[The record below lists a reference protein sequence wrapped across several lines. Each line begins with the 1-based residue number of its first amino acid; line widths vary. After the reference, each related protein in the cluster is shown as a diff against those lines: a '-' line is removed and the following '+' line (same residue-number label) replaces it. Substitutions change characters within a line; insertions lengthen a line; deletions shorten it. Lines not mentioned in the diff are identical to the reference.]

1 MKFGI
6 ASRLSVLLAVVV
18 TVTAGV
24 TAYSAYDVSRDL
36 LVASTENELL
46 TSTKVLARRIALTRN
61 EIVRNLH
68 ILSQHPAAGAALEAE
83 NPTAQDQL
91 AKLFEL
97 VMQANPG
104 YYQVRLIALHDH
116 GLEHVRVDRDGTR
129 LVRVTGDELQE
140 KGHYPYVFDTARL
153 AAGEIY
159 LSRIAINHEVGTH
172 FVRDM
177 PTVQLATPVLGT
189 AGSVLGVV
197 VINVDLNGTFAQ
209 LAADLP
215 KDVQLFLANGDGDF
229 LVHPDPAQ
237 AFAFDRG
244 RRALVQEQFPETRDL
259 VLRKTDQVLF
269 EARDGAYAEDPVVAA
284 FISRK
289 VDASTME
296 KYLVLGLTQPLT
308 TVLERVDTLAG
319 VTLRIVLALG
329 FVCLVLAAL
338 LARAVT
344 RPINSMTRAVERFAD
359 GELATGLPLDRRDE
373 IGVLARRFYRMRKQ
387 IQQQIAELNSRREE
401 MENLARS
408 DPLTGLANRRLL
420 VERAEHAFASARRD
434 NERLAVLFIDLDRLK
449 PVNDTLGHDVGDLL
463 LMEVA
468 ARLRSVM
475 TRRVDTVARLG
486 GDEFVILLPRI
497 NKELDAEAACERVL
511 GALCQPF
518 SVEQHA
524 IQISAS
530 IGIAFAPQHG
540 LEAEQM
546 LKSAD
551 AAMYCAKRAGGN
563 GYRIFA
569 DSMLAT
575 TDDSTEF

>member
-6 ASRLSVLLAVVV
+6 AFRLSILLAVVV
-18 TVTAGV
+18 AVTAGV
-24 TAYSAYDVSRDL
+24 TAYSAYDVSRHL

-46 TSTKVLARRIALTRN
+46 TSTKVLARRMALTRN
-61 EIVRNLH
+61 EIARNLH
-68 ILSQHPAAGAALEAE
+68 VLSRHPAASAALETE

-91 AKLFEL
+91 ADLFKL

-104 YYQVRLIALHDH
+104 YYQVRLIALHDY
-116 GLEHVRVDRDGTR
+116 GLEHVRVDRDGTK

-153 AAGEIY
+153 AAGETY

-172 FVRDM
+172 FVRDI
-177 PTVQLATPVLGT
+177 PTVQLATPVIGT

-215 KDVQLFLANGDGDF
+215 PDVQLFLANGDGDF

-259 VLRKTDQVLF
+259 VERKTDQVLF
-269 EARDGAYAEDPVVAA
+269 EARDGAYAAHPVVAA

-289 VDASTME
+289 VDGATME

-308 TVLERVDTLAG
+308 TVLERVDALAG
-319 VTLRIVLALG
+319 VTLRVVLALG
-329 FVCLVLAAL
+329 LVCIVLAVL

-344 RPINSMTRAVERFAD
+344 RPINSLTRAVEHFAD
-359 GELATGLPLDRRDE
+359 GQLATGLPLDRRDE

-387 IQQQIAELNSRREE
+387 ILLQINELNGRREE
-401 MENLARS
+401 MEDLARQ

-434 NERLAVLFIDLDRLK
+434 NERLAILFIDLDRFK
-449 PVNDTLGHDVGDLL
+449 PINDNLGHSVGDLL
-463 LMEVA
+463 LKAVA
-468 ARLRSVM
+468 ERIRGVIRASDTPARI
-475 TRRVDTVARLG
+475 G
-486 GDEFVILLPRI
+486 GDEFVVLLETIEDDIDAQTVAEKIRVVLNTPFDIEEHRI
-497 NKELDAEAACERVL
+497 AVSAC
-511 GALCQPF
+511 
-518 SVEQHA
+518 
-524 IQISAS
+524 
-530 IGIAFAPQHG
+530 IGIAFYPEDG
-540 LEAEQM
+540 
-546 LKSAD
+546 AD
-551 AAMYCAKRAGGN
+551 VTELSRHADEAMYRAKEN
-563 GYRIFA
+563 GRNAVAFYNT
-569 DSMLAT
+569 SG
-575 TDDSTEF
+575 

>member
-6 ASRLSVLLAVVV
+6 ASRLSILLAVAV

-24 TAYSAYDVSRDL
+24 TAYSAYVVSRDL
-36 LVASTENELL
+36 LVASAEDELL
-46 TSTKVLARRIALTRN
+46 TSTKVLSRRIALARN
-61 EIVRNLH
+61 ENVRDLH

-97 VMQANPG
+97 VMQASPA
-104 YYQVRLIALHDH
+104 YYQVRLIAAHDH
-116 GLEHVRVDRDGTR
+116 GLEHVRVDRDGTG

-159 LSRIAINHEVGTH
+159 LSRITINHEVGTH

-177 PTVQLATPVLGT
+177 PTIQLATPVLGA

-197 VINVDLNGTFAQ
+197 VINVDLNGAFAQ

-215 KDVQLFLANGDGDF
+215 KDVRLFLANGDGDF

-244 RRALVQEQFPETRDL
+244 RRALVQEEFPETRDL

-269 EARDGAYAEDPVVAA
+269 VARDGAYAADPVVAA

-289 VDASTME
+289 VNAASME
-296 KYLVLGLTQPLT
+296 KHLVLGLTQPLT

-329 FVCLVLAAL
+329 FVCIVLAAL

-373 IGVLARRFYRMRKQ
+373 IGVLARCFHRMCKQ
-387 IQQQIAELNSRREE
+387 IQQQIAELNCRREE
-401 MENLARS
+401 MESLARH

-420 VERAEHAFASARRD
+420 VEHAEHAFASARRD
-434 NERLAVLFIDLDRLK
+434 NERLAVLFIDLDRFK
-449 PVNDTLGHDVGDLL
+449 PINDNLGHAVGDLL
-463 LMEVA
+463 LKAVA
-468 ARLRSVM
+468 ERIRGVIRESDTPARI
-475 TRRVDTVARLG
+475 G
-486 GDEFVILLPRI
+486 GDEFVVLLEMI
-497 NKELDAEAACERVL
+497 QDDVDAQTVAEKIRV
-511 GALCQPF
+511 ALNQPF
-518 SVEQHA
+518 EIVGHGEEHRIA
-524 IQISAS
+524 VSAC
-530 IGIAFAPQHG
+530 IGIAFYPEDGTDMIELSRH
-540 LEAEQM
+540 
-546 LKSAD
+546 AD
-551 AAMYCAKRAGGN
+551 EAMYRAKESGRNAVAFYNLSG
-563 GYRIFA
+563 
-569 DSMLAT
+569 
-575 TDDSTEF
+575 

>member
-6 ASRLSVLLAVVV
+6 ASRLSILLAVAV

-24 TAYSAYDVSRDL
+24 TVYSAYVVSRDL
-36 LVASTENELL
+36 LVASAEDELL
-46 TSTKVLARRIALTRN
+46 TSTKVLSRRIALARN
-61 EIVRNLH
+61 ENVRDLH

-97 VMQANPG
+97 VMQASPA
-104 YYQVRLIALHDH
+104 YYQVRLIAAHDH
-116 GLEHVRVDRDGTR
+116 GLEHVRVDRDGTG

-159 LSRIAINHEVGTH
+159 LSRITINHEVGTH

-177 PTVQLATPVLGT
+177 PTIQLATPVLGA

-197 VINVDLNGTFAQ
+197 VINVDLNGAFAQ

-215 KDVQLFLANGDGDF
+215 KDVRLFLANGDGDF

-244 RRALVQEQFPETRDL
+244 RRALVQEEFPETRDL

-269 EARDGAYAEDPVVAA
+269 VARDGAYAADPVVAA

-289 VDASTME
+289 VNAASME
-296 KYLVLGLTQPLT
+296 KHLVLGLTQPLT

-329 FVCLVLAAL
+329 FVCIVLAAL

-373 IGVLARRFYRMRKQ
+373 IGVLARCFHRMCKQ
-387 IQQQIAELNSRREE
+387 IQQQIAELNCRREE
-401 MENLARS
+401 MENLARH

-420 VERAEHAFASARRD
+420 VEHAEHAFASARRD
-434 NERLAVLFIDLDRLK
+434 NERLAVLFIDLDRFK
-449 PVNDTLGHDVGDLL
+449 PINDNLGHAVGDLL
-463 LMEVA
+463 LKAVA
-468 ARLRSVM
+468 ERIRGVIRESDTPARI
-475 TRRVDTVARLG
+475 G
-486 GDEFVILLPRI
+486 GDEFVVLLEMI
-497 NKELDAEAACERVL
+497 QDDVDAQTVAEKIRV
-511 GALCQPF
+511 ALNQPF
-518 SVEQHA
+518 EIVGHGEEHRIA
-524 IQISAS
+524 VSAC
-530 IGIAFAPQHG
+530 IGIAFYPEDGTDMIELSRH
-540 LEAEQM
+540 
-546 LKSAD
+546 AD
-551 AAMYCAKRAGGN
+551 EAMYRAKESGRNAVAFYNLSG
-563 GYRIFA
+563 
-569 DSMLAT
+569 
-575 TDDSTEF
+575 

>member
-6 ASRLSVLLAVVV
+6 ASRLSILLAVAV

-24 TAYSAYDVSRDL
+24 TAYSAYVVSRDL
-36 LVASTENELL
+36 LVASAEDELL
-46 TSTKVLARRIALTRN
+46 TSTKVLSRRIALARN
-61 EIVRNLH
+61 ENVRDLH

-97 VMQANPG
+97 VMQASPA
-104 YYQVRLIALHDH
+104 YYQVRLIAAHDH
-116 GLEHVRVDRDGTR
+116 GLEHVRVDRDGTG

-159 LSRIAINHEVGTH
+159 LSRITINHEVGTH

-177 PTVQLATPVLGT
+177 PTIQLATPVLGA

-197 VINVDLNGTFAQ
+197 VINVDLNGAFAQ

-215 KDVQLFLANGDGDF
+215 KDVRLFLANGDGDF

-244 RRALVQEQFPETRDL
+244 RRALVQEEFPETRDL

-269 EARDGAYAEDPVVAA
+269 VARDGAYAADPVVAA

-289 VDASTME
+289 VNAASME
-296 KYLVLGLTQPLT
+296 KHLVLGLTQPLT

-319 VTLRIVLALG
+319 VTLRIVLALS
-329 FVCLVLAAL
+329 FVCIVLAAL

-373 IGVLARRFYRMRKQ
+373 IGVLARCFHRMCRQ
-387 IQQQIAELNSRREE
+387 IQQQIAELNCRREE
-401 MENLARS
+401 MESLARH

-420 VERAEHAFASARRD
+420 VEHAEHAFASARRD
-434 NERLAVLFIDLDRLK
+434 NERLAVLFIDLDRFK
-449 PVNDTLGHDVGDLL
+449 PINDNLGHAVGDLL
-463 LMEVA
+463 LKAVA
-468 ARLRSVM
+468 ERIRGVIRESDTPARI
-475 TRRVDTVARLG
+475 G
-486 GDEFVILLPRI
+486 GDEFVVLLEMI
-497 NKELDAEAACERVL
+497 QDDVDAQTVAEKIRV
-511 GALCQPF
+511 ALNQPF
-518 SVEQHA
+518 EIVGHGEEHRIA
-524 IQISAS
+524 VSAC
-530 IGIAFAPQHG
+530 IGIAFYPEDGTDLIELSRH
-540 LEAEQM
+540 
-546 LKSAD
+546 AD
-551 AAMYCAKRAGGN
+551 EAMYRAKESGRNAVAFYNLSG
-563 GYRIFA
+563 
-569 DSMLAT
+569 
-575 TDDSTEF
+575 

>member
-6 ASRLSVLLAVVV
+6 ASRLSILLAVAV

-24 TAYSAYDVSRDL
+24 TVYSAYVVSRDL
-36 LVASTENELL
+36 LVASAEDELL
-46 TSTKVLARRIALTRN
+46 TSTKVLSRRIALARN
-61 EIVRNLH
+61 ENVRDLH

-97 VMQANPG
+97 VMQASPA
-104 YYQVRLIALHDH
+104 YYQVRLIAAHDH
-116 GLEHVRVDRDGTR
+116 GLEHVRVDRDGTG

-159 LSRIAINHEVGTH
+159 LSRITINHEVGTH

-177 PTVQLATPVLGT
+177 PTIQLATPVLGA

-197 VINVDLNGTFAQ
+197 VINVDLNGAFAQ

-215 KDVQLFLANGDGDF
+215 KDVRLFLANGDGDF

-244 RRALVQEQFPETRDL
+244 RRALVQEEFPETRDL

-269 EARDGAYAEDPVVAA
+269 VARDGAYAADPVVAA

-289 VDASTME
+289 VNAASME
-296 KYLVLGLTQPLT
+296 KHLVLGLTQPLT

-319 VTLRIVLALG
+319 VTLRIVLALS
-329 FVCLVLAAL
+329 FVCIVLAAL

-373 IGVLARRFYRMRKQ
+373 IGVLARCFHRMCKQ
-387 IQQQIAELNSRREE
+387 IQQQIAELNCRREE
-401 MENLARS
+401 MESLARH

-420 VERAEHAFASARRD
+420 VEHAEHAFASARRD
-434 NERLAVLFIDLDRLK
+434 NERLAVLFIDLDRFK
-449 PVNDTLGHDVGDLL
+449 PINDNLGHAVGDLL
-463 LMEVA
+463 LKAVA
-468 ARLRSVM
+468 ERIRGVIRESDTPARI
-475 TRRVDTVARLG
+475 G
-486 GDEFVILLPRI
+486 GDEFVVLLEMI
-497 NKELDAEAACERVL
+497 QDDVDAQTVAEKIRV
-511 GALCQPF
+511 ALNQPF
-518 SVEQHA
+518 EIVGHGEEHRIA
-524 IQISAS
+524 VSAC
-530 IGIAFAPQHG
+530 IGIAFYPEDGTDMIELSRH
-540 LEAEQM
+540 
-546 LKSAD
+546 AD
-551 AAMYCAKRAGGN
+551 EAMYRAKESGRNAVAFYNLSG
-563 GYRIFA
+563 
-569 DSMLAT
+569 
-575 TDDSTEF
+575 

>member
-6 ASRLSVLLAVVV
+6 ASRLSILLAVAV

-24 TAYSAYDVSRDL
+24 TVYSAYVVSRDL
-36 LVASTENELL
+36 LVASAEDELL
-46 TSTKVLARRIALTRN
+46 TSTKVLSRRIALARN
-61 EIVRNLH
+61 ENVRDLH

-97 VMQANPG
+97 VMQASPA
-104 YYQVRLIALHDH
+104 YYQVRLIAAHDH
-116 GLEHVRVDRDGTR
+116 GLEHVRVDRDGTG

-159 LSRIAINHEVGTH
+159 LSRITINHEVGTH

-177 PTVQLATPVLGT
+177 PTIQLATPVLGA

-197 VINVDLNGTFAQ
+197 VINVDLNGAFAQ

-215 KDVQLFLANGDGDF
+215 KDVRLFLANGDGDF

-244 RRALVQEQFPETRDL
+244 RRALVQEEFPETRDL

-269 EARDGAYAEDPVVAA
+269 VARDGAYAADPVVAA

-289 VDASTME
+289 VNAASME
-296 KYLVLGLTQPLT
+296 KHLVLGLTQPLT

-329 FVCLVLAAL
+329 FVCIVLAAL

-373 IGVLARRFYRMRKQ
+373 IGVLARCFHRMCKQ
-387 IQQQIAELNSRREE
+387 IQQQIAELNCRREE
-401 MENLARS
+401 MESLARH

-420 VERAEHAFASARRD
+420 VEHAEHAFASARRD
-434 NERLAVLFIDLDRLK
+434 NERLAVLFIDLDRFK
-449 PVNDTLGHDVGDLL
+449 PINDNLGHAVGDLL
-463 LMEVA
+463 LKAVA
-468 ARLRSVM
+468 ERIRGVIRESDTPARI
-475 TRRVDTVARLG
+475 G
-486 GDEFVILLPRI
+486 GDEFVVLLEMI
-497 NKELDAEAACERVL
+497 QDDIDAQTVAEKIRV
-511 GALCQPF
+511 ALNQPF
-518 SVEQHA
+518 EIVGHGEEHRIA
-524 IQISAS
+524 VSAC
-530 IGIAFAPQHG
+530 IGIAFYPEDGTDMIELSRH
-540 LEAEQM
+540 
-546 LKSAD
+546 AD
-551 AAMYCAKRAGGN
+551 EAMYRAKESGRNAVAFYNLSG
-563 GYRIFA
+563 
-569 DSMLAT
+569 
-575 TDDSTEF
+575 

>member
-6 ASRLSVLLAVVV
+6 ASRLSILLAVAV

-24 TAYSAYDVSRDL
+24 TVYSAYVVSRDL
-36 LVASTENELL
+36 LVASAEDELL
-46 TSTKVLARRIALTRN
+46 TSTKVLSRRIALARN
-61 EIVRNLH
+61 ENVRDLH

-97 VMQANPG
+97 VMQASPA
-104 YYQVRLIALHDH
+104 YYQVRLIAAHDH
-116 GLEHVRVDRDGTR
+116 GLEHVRVDRDGTG

-159 LSRIAINHEVGTH
+159 LSRITINHEVGTH

-177 PTVQLATPVLGT
+177 PTIQLATPVLGA

-197 VINVDLNGTFAQ
+197 VINVDLNGAFAQ

-215 KDVQLFLANGDGDF
+215 KDVRLFLANGDGDF

-244 RRALVQEQFPETRDL
+244 RRALVQEEFPETRDL

-269 EARDGAYAEDPVVAA
+269 VARDGAYAADPVVAA

-289 VDASTME
+289 VNAASME
-296 KYLVLGLTQPLT
+296 KHLVLGLTQPLT

-319 VTLRIVLALG
+319 VTLRIVLALS
-329 FVCLVLAAL
+329 FVCIVLAAL

-373 IGVLARRFYRMRKQ
+373 IGVLARCFHRMCKQ
-387 IQQQIAELNSRREE
+387 IQQQIAELNCRREE
-401 MENLARS
+401 MESLARH

-420 VERAEHAFASARRD
+420 VEHAEHAFAFARRD
-434 NERLAVLFIDLDRLK
+434 NERLAVLFIDLDRFK
-449 PVNDTLGHDVGDLL
+449 PINDNLGHAVGDLL
-463 LMEVA
+463 LKAVA
-468 ARLRSVM
+468 ERIRGVIRESDTPARI
-475 TRRVDTVARLG
+475 G
-486 GDEFVILLPRI
+486 GDEFVVLLEMI
-497 NKELDAEAACERVL
+497 QDDVDAQTVAEKIRV
-511 GALCQPF
+511 ALNQPF
-518 SVEQHA
+518 EIVGHGEEHRIA
-524 IQISAS
+524 VSAC
-530 IGIAFAPQHG
+530 IGIAFYPEDGTDMIELSRH
-540 LEAEQM
+540 
-546 LKSAD
+546 AD
-551 AAMYCAKRAGGN
+551 EAMYRAKESGRNAVAFYNLSG
-563 GYRIFA
+563 
-569 DSMLAT
+569 
-575 TDDSTEF
+575 

>member
-6 ASRLSVLLAVVV
+6 ASCLSILLAVAV

-24 TAYSAYDVSRDL
+24 TAYSAYVVSRDL
-36 LVASTENELL
+36 LVASAEDELL
-46 TSTKVLARRIALTRN
+46 TSTKVLSRRIALARN
-61 EIVRNLH
+61 ENVRDLH

-97 VMQANPG
+97 VMQASPA
-104 YYQVRLIALHDH
+104 YYQVRLIAAHDH
-116 GLEHVRVDRDGTR
+116 GLEHVRVDRDGTG

-159 LSRIAINHEVGTH
+159 LSRITINHEVGTH

-177 PTVQLATPVLGT
+177 PTIQLATPVLGA

-197 VINVDLNGTFAQ
+197 VINVDLNGAFAQ

-215 KDVQLFLANGDGDF
+215 KDVRLFLANGDGDF

-244 RRALVQEQFPETRDL
+244 RRALVQEEFPETRDL

-269 EARDGAYAEDPVVAA
+269 VARDGAYAADPVVAA

-289 VDASTME
+289 VNAASME
-296 KYLVLGLTQPLT
+296 KHLVLGLTQPLT

-329 FVCLVLAAL
+329 FVCIVLAAL

-373 IGVLARRFYRMRKQ
+373 IGVLARCFHRMCKQ
-387 IQQQIAELNSRREE
+387 IQQQIAELNCRREE
-401 MENLARS
+401 MESLARH

-420 VERAEHAFASARRD
+420 VEHAEHAFASARRD
-434 NERLAVLFIDLDRLK
+434 NERLAVLFIDLDRFK
-449 PVNDTLGHDVGDLL
+449 PINDNLGHAVGDLL
-463 LMEVA
+463 LKAVA
-468 ARLRSVM
+468 ERIRGVIRESDTPARI
-475 TRRVDTVARLG
+475 G
-486 GDEFVILLPRI
+486 GDEFVVLLEMI
-497 NKELDAEAACERVL
+497 QDDIDAQTVAEKIRV
-511 GALCQPF
+511 ALNQPF
-518 SVEQHA
+518 EIVEHGEEHRIA
-524 IQISAS
+524 VSAC
-530 IGIAFAPQHG
+530 IGIAFYPEDG
-540 LEAEQM
+540 
-546 LKSAD
+546 AD
-551 AAMYCAKRAGGN
+551 MTELARHADEAMYRAKEN
-563 GYRIFA
+563 GRNAVAFYNL
-569 DSMLAT
+569 S
-575 TDDSTEF
+575 S

>member
-6 ASRLSVLLAVVV
+6 ASRLSILLAVAV

-24 TAYSAYDVSRDL
+24 TAYSAYVVSRDL
-36 LVASTENELL
+36 LVASAEDELL
-46 TSTKVLARRIALTRN
+46 TSTKVLSRRIALARN
-61 EIVRNLH
+61 ENVRDLH

-97 VMQANPG
+97 VMQASPA
-104 YYQVRLIALHDH
+104 YYQVRLIAAHDH
-116 GLEHVRVDRDGTR
+116 GLEHVRVDRDGTG

-159 LSRIAINHEVGTH
+159 LSRITINHEVGTH

-177 PTVQLATPVLGT
+177 PTIQLATPVLGA

-197 VINVDLNGTFAQ
+197 VINVDLNGAFAQ

-215 KDVQLFLANGDGDF
+215 KDVRLFLANGDGDF

-244 RRALVQEQFPETRDL
+244 RRALVQEEFPETRDL

-269 EARDGAYAEDPVVAA
+269 VARDGAYAADPVVAA

-289 VDASTME
+289 VNAASME
-296 KYLVLGLTQPLT
+296 KHLVLGLTQPLT

-329 FVCLVLAAL
+329 FVCIVLAAL

-373 IGVLARRFYRMRKQ
+373 IGVLARCFHRMCRQ
-387 IQQQIAELNSRREE
+387 IQQQIAELNCRREE
-401 MENLARS
+401 MESLARH

-420 VERAEHAFASARRD
+420 VEHAEHAFASARRD
-434 NERLAVLFIDLDRLK
+434 NERLAVLFIDLDRFK
-449 PVNDTLGHDVGDLL
+449 PINDNLGHAVGDLL
-463 LMEVA
+463 LKAVA
-468 ARLRSVM
+468 ERIRGVIRESDTPARI
-475 TRRVDTVARLG
+475 G
-486 GDEFVILLPRI
+486 GDEFVVLLEMI
-497 NKELDAEAACERVL
+497 QDDVDAQTVAEKIRV
-511 GALCQPF
+511 ALNQPF
-518 SVEQHA
+518 EIVGHGEEHRIA
-524 IQISAS
+524 VSAC
-530 IGIAFAPQHG
+530 IGIAFYPEDGTDMIELSRH
-540 LEAEQM
+540 
-546 LKSAD
+546 AD
-551 AAMYCAKRAGGN
+551 EAMYRAKESGRNAVAFYNLSG
-563 GYRIFA
+563 
-569 DSMLAT
+569 
-575 TDDSTEF
+575 

>member
-6 ASRLSVLLAVVV
+6 ASRLSILLAVAV

-24 TAYSAYDVSRDL
+24 TAYSAYVVSRDL
-36 LVASTENELL
+36 LVASAEDELL
-46 TSTKVLARRIALTRN
+46 TSTKVLSRRIALARN
-61 EIVRNLH
+61 ENVRDLH

-97 VMQANPG
+97 VMQASPA
-104 YYQVRLIALHDH
+104 YYQVRLIAAHDH
-116 GLEHVRVDRDGTR
+116 GLEHVRVDRDGTG

-159 LSRIAINHEVGTH
+159 LSRITINHEVGTH

-177 PTVQLATPVLGT
+177 PTIQLATPVLGA

-197 VINVDLNGTFAQ
+197 VINVDLNGAFAQ

-215 KDVQLFLANGDGDF
+215 KDVRLFLANGDGDF

-244 RRALVQEQFPETRDL
+244 RRALVQEEFPETRDL

-269 EARDGAYAEDPVVAA
+269 VARDGAYAADPVVAA

-289 VDASTME
+289 VNAASME
-296 KYLVLGLTQPLT
+296 KHLVLGLTQPLT

-319 VTLRIVLALG
+319 VTLRIVLALS
-329 FVCLVLAAL
+329 FVCIVLAAL

-373 IGVLARRFYRMRKQ
+373 IGVLARCFHRMCKQ
-387 IQQQIAELNSRREE
+387 IQQQIAELNCRREE
-401 MENLARS
+401 MESLARH

-420 VERAEHAFASARRD
+420 VEHAEHAFAFARRD
-434 NERLAVLFIDLDRLK
+434 NERLAVLFIDLDRFK
-449 PVNDTLGHDVGDLL
+449 PINDNLGHAVGDLL
-463 LMEVA
+463 LKAVA
-468 ARLRSVM
+468 ERIRGVIRESDTPARI
-475 TRRVDTVARLG
+475 G
-486 GDEFVILLPRI
+486 GDEFVVLLEMI
-497 NKELDAEAACERVL
+497 QDDVDAQTVAEKIRV
-511 GALCQPF
+511 ALNQPF
-518 SVEQHA
+518 EIVGHGEEHRIA
-524 IQISAS
+524 VSAC
-530 IGIAFAPQHG
+530 IGIAFYPEDGTDMIELSRH
-540 LEAEQM
+540 
-546 LKSAD
+546 AD
-551 AAMYCAKRAGGN
+551 EAMYRAKESGRNAVAFYNLSG
-563 GYRIFA
+563 
-569 DSMLAT
+569 
-575 TDDSTEF
+575 

>member
-177 PTVQLATPVLGT
+177 PTVQLATPVLDT

-434 NERLAVLFIDLDRLK
+434 NERLAVLFIDLDRFK
-449 PVNDTLGHDVGDLL
+449 PINDNLGHAVGDLL
-463 LMEVA
+463 LKAVA
-468 ARLRSVM
+468 ERIRGVIRESDTPARI
-475 TRRVDTVARLG
+475 G
-486 GDEFVILLPRI
+486 GDEFVVLLEMI
-497 NKELDAEAACERVL
+497 QDDIDAQTVAEKIRV
-511 GALCQPF
+511 ALNQPF
-518 SVEQHA
+518 EIVGHGEEHRIA
-524 IQISAS
+524 VSAC
-530 IGIAFAPQHG
+530 IGIAFYPEDGTDMTELSRH
-540 LEAEQM
+540 
-546 LKSAD
+546 AD
-551 AAMYCAKRAGGN
+551 EAMYRAKEN
-563 GYRIFA
+563 GRNAVAFYNT
-569 DSMLAT
+569 SG
-575 TDDSTEF
+575 

>member
-6 ASRLSVLLAVVV
+6 ASRLSILLAVAV

-24 TAYSAYDVSRDL
+24 TAYSAYVVSRDL
-36 LVASTENELL
+36 LVASAEDELL
-46 TSTKVLARRIALTRN
+46 TSTKVLSRRIALARN
-61 EIVRNLH
+61 ENVRDLH

-97 VMQANPG
+97 VMQASPA
-104 YYQVRLIALHDH
+104 YYQVRLIAAHDH
-116 GLEHVRVDRDGTR
+116 GLEHVRVDRDGTG

-159 LSRIAINHEVGTH
+159 LSRITINHEVGTH

-177 PTVQLATPVLGT
+177 PTIQLATPVLGA

-197 VINVDLNGTFAQ
+197 VINVDLNGAFAQ

-215 KDVQLFLANGDGDF
+215 KDVRLFLANGDGDF

-244 RRALVQEQFPETRDL
+244 RRALVQEEFPETRDL

-269 EARDGAYAEDPVVAA
+269 VARDGAYAADPVVAA

-289 VDASTME
+289 VNAASME
-296 KYLVLGLTQPLT
+296 KHLVLGLTQPLT

-319 VTLRIVLALG
+319 VTLRIVLALS
-329 FVCLVLAAL
+329 FVCIVLAAL

-373 IGVLARRFYRMRKQ
+373 IGVLARCFHRMCKQ
-387 IQQQIAELNSRREE
+387 IQQQIAELNCRREE
-401 MENLARS
+401 MENLARH

-420 VERAEHAFASARRD
+420 VEHAEHAFASARRD
-434 NERLAVLFIDLDRLK
+434 NERLAVLFIDLDRFK
-449 PVNDTLGHDVGDLL
+449 PINDNLGHAVGDLL
-463 LMEVA
+463 LKAVA
-468 ARLRSVM
+468 ERIRGVIRESDTPARI
-475 TRRVDTVARLG
+475 G
-486 GDEFVILLPRI
+486 GDEFVVLLEMI
-497 NKELDAEAACERVL
+497 QDDVDAQTVAEKIRV
-511 GALCQPF
+511 ALNQPF
-518 SVEQHA
+518 EIVGHGEEHRIA
-524 IQISAS
+524 VSAC
-530 IGIAFAPQHG
+530 IGIAFYPEDGTDMIELSRH
-540 LEAEQM
+540 
-546 LKSAD
+546 AD
-551 AAMYCAKRAGGN
+551 ETMYRAKESGRNAVAFYNLSG
-563 GYRIFA
+563 
-569 DSMLAT
+569 
-575 TDDSTEF
+575 

>member
-6 ASRLSVLLAVVV
+6 ASRLSILLAVAV

-24 TAYSAYDVSRDL
+24 TVYSAYVVSRDL
-36 LVASTENELL
+36 LVASAEDELL
-46 TSTKVLARRIALTRN
+46 TSTKVLSRRIALARN
-61 EIVRNLH
+61 ENVRDLH

-97 VMQANPG
+97 VMQASPA
-104 YYQVRLIALHDH
+104 YYQVRLIAAHDH
-116 GLEHVRVDRDGTR
+116 GLEHVRVDRDGTG

-159 LSRIAINHEVGTH
+159 LSRITINHEVGTH

-177 PTVQLATPVLGT
+177 PTIQLATPVLGA

-197 VINVDLNGTFAQ
+197 VINVDLNGAFAQ

-215 KDVQLFLANGDGDF
+215 KDVRLFLANGDGDF

-244 RRALVQEQFPETRDL
+244 RRALVQEEFPETRDL

-269 EARDGAYAEDPVVAA
+269 VARDGAYAADPVVAA

-289 VDASTME
+289 VNAASME
-296 KYLVLGLTQPLT
+296 KHLVLGLTQPLT

-319 VTLRIVLALG
+319 VTLRIVLALS
-329 FVCLVLAAL
+329 FVCIVLAAL

-373 IGVLARRFYRMRKQ
+373 IGVLARCFHRMCKQ
-387 IQQQIAELNSRREE
+387 IQQQIAELNCRREE
-401 MENLARS
+401 MENLARH

-420 VERAEHAFASARRD
+420 VEHAEHAFAFARRD
-434 NERLAVLFIDLDRLK
+434 NERLAVLFIDLDRFK
-449 PVNDTLGHDVGDLL
+449 PINDNLGHAVGDLL
-463 LMEVA
+463 LKAVA
-468 ARLRSVM
+468 ERIRGVIRESDTPARI
-475 TRRVDTVARLG
+475 G
-486 GDEFVILLPRI
+486 GDEFVVLLEMI
-497 NKELDAEAACERVL
+497 QDDVDAQTVAEKIRV
-511 GALCQPF
+511 ALNQPF
-518 SVEQHA
+518 EIVGHGEEHRIA
-524 IQISAS
+524 VSAC
-530 IGIAFAPQHG
+530 IGIAFYPEDGTDMIELSRH
-540 LEAEQM
+540 
-546 LKSAD
+546 AD
-551 AAMYCAKRAGGN
+551 EAMYRAKESGRNAVAFYNLSG
-563 GYRIFA
+563 
-569 DSMLAT
+569 
-575 TDDSTEF
+575 

>member
-6 ASRLSVLLAVVV
+6 ASRLSILLAVAV

-24 TAYSAYDVSRDL
+24 TVYSAYVVSRDL
-36 LVASTENELL
+36 LVASAEDELL
-46 TSTKVLARRIALTRN
+46 TSTKVLSRRIALARN
-61 EIVRNLH
+61 ENVRDLH

-91 AKLFEL
+91 AELFEL
-97 VMQANPG
+97 VMQASPA
-104 YYQVRLIALHDH
+104 YYQVRLIAAHDH
-116 GLEHVRVDRDGTR
+116 GLEHVRVDRDGTG

-159 LSRIAINHEVGTH
+159 LSRITINHEVGTH

-177 PTVQLATPVLGT
+177 PTIQLATPVLGA

-197 VINVDLNGTFAQ
+197 VINVDLNGAFAQ

-215 KDVQLFLANGDGDF
+215 KDVRLFLANGDGDF

-244 RRALVQEQFPETRDL
+244 RRALVQEEFPETRDL

-269 EARDGAYAEDPVVAA
+269 VARDGAYAADPVVAA

-289 VDASTME
+289 VNAASME
-296 KYLVLGLTQPLT
+296 KHLVLGLTQPLT

-329 FVCLVLAAL
+329 FVCIVLAAL

-373 IGVLARRFYRMRKQ
+373 IGVLARCFHRMCKQ
-387 IQQQIAELNSRREE
+387 IQQQIAELNCRREE
-401 MENLARS
+401 MESLARH

-420 VERAEHAFASARRD
+420 VEHAEHAFASARRD
-434 NERLAVLFIDLDRLK
+434 NERLAVLFIDLDRFK
-449 PVNDTLGHDVGDLL
+449 PINDNLGHAVGDLL
-463 LMEVA
+463 LKAVA
-468 ARLRSVM
+468 ERIRGVIRESDTPARI
-475 TRRVDTVARLG
+475 G
-486 GDEFVILLPRI
+486 GDEFVVLLEMI
-497 NKELDAEAACERVL
+497 QDDVDAQTVAEKIRV
-511 GALCQPF
+511 ALNQPF
-518 SVEQHA
+518 EIVGHGEEHRIA
-524 IQISAS
+524 VSAC
-530 IGIAFAPQHG
+530 IGIAFYPEDGTDMIELSRH
-540 LEAEQM
+540 
-546 LKSAD
+546 AD
-551 AAMYCAKRAGGN
+551 EAMYRAKESGRNAVAFYNLSG
-563 GYRIFA
+563 
-569 DSMLAT
+569 
-575 TDDSTEF
+575 